1 MCFWNDRWFRFSGR
15 GRYPAQ
21 LTLMKPCIEC
31 GLAIQNN
38 SKVCAECGRQ
48 QAAPSSREDAA
59 DHSPCATTVTP
70 RSVVCV
76 LSEVLVRTLI
86 VAMLP
91 ACILIGI
98 FYFLVPLK
106 IAIVLGCG
114 TALVVGFGYALL
126 EMYFQNC

>member
-1 MCFWNDRWFRFSGR
+1 
-15 GRYPAQ
+15 
-21 LTLMKPCIEC
+21 MKPCIEC

-38 SKVCAECGRQ
+38 SEVCAECGRQ
-48 QAAPSSREDAA
+48 QTTPSARRGTA
-59 DHSPCATTVTP
+59 DHNRLYSTPETRRTVAG
-70 RSVVCV
+70 V
-76 LSEVLVRTLI
+76 LSELLVRTLI

-98 FYFLVPLK
+98 FYFLAPLK

-114 TALVVGFGYALL
+114 TGLLVGFGYTLV